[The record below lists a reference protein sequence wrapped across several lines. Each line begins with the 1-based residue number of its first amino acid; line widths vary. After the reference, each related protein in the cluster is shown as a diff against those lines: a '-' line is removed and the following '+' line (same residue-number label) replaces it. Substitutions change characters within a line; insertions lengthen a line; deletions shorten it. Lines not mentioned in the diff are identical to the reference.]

1 MADKTPPER
10 ETVERLVA
18 ENVPEAVWLRLRR
31 LTSSVLCS
39 RIVARRG
46 STESESKGREI
57 AWAVRSALGYW
68 QSGALALNAKVLTRY
83 YALLQISIAE
93 ELSSP
98 ASNANLLSIQRRT
111 EYGGHGLT
119 TIVDPSPSEK
129 FPFNYYIACLKNG
142 HFYSYCKYLGLDLS
156 QYAFEKRPRNWLD
169 LDEAEKTR
177 LISLTDLFRRVPELQ
192 PLLDECLGALP
203 LSLHVRGSSKNMSE
217 QVKRSQ
223 EHMRKTGQMVF
234 NVPPAGETVTTYVS
248 IYPHGAKID
257 QAYLNSLNLPFRNI
271 QPTVDQVFKTAYFE
285 SEISHPKDRNWG
297 QCVELYKSGY
307 SGTSFIVPF
316 WSGISDP
323 FIIHFM
329 ILYALSIVVRYLP
342 SLWHE
347 IEDGALDHI
356 RALIEHYLAIV
367 DNVIAHLAV
376 EKITGR
382 RLLVTPPGS
391 LFAMG

>member
-1 MADKTPPER
+1 LADETPPER
-10 ETVERLVA
+10 EPVERLVA

-31 LTSSVLCS
+31 LTSPVLCS
-39 RIVARRG
+39 RILARRG
-46 STESESKGREI
+46 STDVESTGQEI

-68 QSGALALNAKVLTRY
+68 QSGAHALNAKVLTRY

-98 ASNANLLSIQRRT
+98 TSGANLLSIQRRT

-119 TIVDPSPSEK
+119 TIVDPNPTEK

-142 HFYSYCKYLGLDLS
+142 HFYPYCKHLGLDLS
-156 QYAFEKRPRNWLD
+156 QYAFERRPRNWSD
-169 LDEAEKTR
+169 LDETNKAR

-192 PLLDECLGALP
+192 PLLDECLGSLQ
-203 LSLHVRGSSKNMSE
+203 LSLHVGGSSKNMDE
-217 QVKRSQ
+217 RFKRSQ
-223 EHMRKTGQMVF
+223 EHMRKTGELVF
-234 NVPPAGETVTTYVS
+234 DVPPPGDTVTTHVS
-248 IYPHGAKID
+248 IYPHDTKID
-257 QAYLNSLNLPFRNI
+257 LAYLISLNLPFRNI
-271 QPTVDQVFKTAYFE
+271 QPTVNKAFKSAYFE

-297 QCVELYKSGY
+297 ECAELYKSGY

-316 WSGISDP
+316 WSGISDA
-323 FIIHFM
+323 FVIHFM
-329 ILYALSIVVRYLP
+329 ILYALSIVVRYLA

-347 IEDGALDHI
+347 IEDGPLDHI
-356 RALIEHYLAIV
+356 RALIEHYLSIV

-376 EKITGR
+376 ERITGR